1 MSFLKVEAAMED
13 AFVEWINTFE
23 CKSQTVENVV
33 ELADGIVFS
42 EVLTD
47 IDPKWFKKI
56 SANESSGAWVV
67 RFNNQ
72 KKIYKAITRYFE
84 EIVGQDP
91 ELLPNVNL
99 TAIAKDADLHELLSM
114 CQLVIAIAV
123 QSDNNKLYIEKI
135 QSLTQKSQHALMVS
149 IEEVMNYF
157 NAEPEILSD
166 SRLSYEDILHEKE
179 GLKNR
184 LHDMDEAIIQSNNT
198 EKADN
203 VMRTEIDRLK
213 QDLERSE
220 NKRHEVELLMETH
233 LHSINELKKRVD
245 ELTIEA
251 EEGASLHD
259 QLEEYKLVT
268 ERMHKLEGTLEK
280 YKGKIEE
287 TSDLKR
293 QIKALEEQNSNLLE
307 RSHQVEDE
315 YRKVLSFKTLMD
327 SYKEQVQQLEFGNR
341 EIFKE
346 NAKLEKEL
354 MSITETC
361 TYLESDRA
369 KNMEQVQLLEEH
381 IKELELGGG
390 SLLDKATSSQRTS
403 VEEVDLNEEGNTME
417 ENVKKAN
424 LTEL

>member
-99 TAIAKDADLHELLSM
+99 TAIAKDADLHELLSV

-166 SRLSYEDILHEKE
+166 SRLSYVSGISSVTTRILEDMPYRYQLEFEKLMTEKKQFETTHYQLLGEYEELRERFEDILHEKE

-198 EKADN
+198 EKSDN

-213 QDLERSE
+213 QDL
-220 NKRHEVELLMETH
+220 
-233 LHSINELKKRVD
+233 
-245 ELTIEA
+245 
-251 EEGASLHD
+251 
-259 QLEEYKLVT
+259 
-268 ERMHKLEGTLEK
+268 
-280 YKGKIEE
+280 
-287 TSDLKR
+287 
-293 QIKALEEQNSNLLE
+293 
-307 RSHQVEDE
+307 
-315 YRKVLSFKTLMD
+315 
-327 SYKEQVQQLEFGNR
+327 
-341 EIFKE
+341 
-346 NAKLEKEL
+346 
-354 MSITETC
+354 
-361 TYLESDRA
+361 
-369 KNMEQVQLLEEH
+369 
-381 IKELELGGG
+381 
-390 SLLDKATSSQRTS
+390 
-403 VEEVDLNEEGNTME
+403 
-417 ENVKKAN
+417 
-424 LTEL
+424 